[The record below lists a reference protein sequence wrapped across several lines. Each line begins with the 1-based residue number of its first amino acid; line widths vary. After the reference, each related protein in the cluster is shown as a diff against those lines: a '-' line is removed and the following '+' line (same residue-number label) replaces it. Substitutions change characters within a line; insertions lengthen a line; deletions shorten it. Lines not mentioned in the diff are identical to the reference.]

1 MYVLI
6 VLNMLMKVQDVILKQ
21 QKMERKMASVRVSE
35 GLKAEIKLELKIRGF
50 KKESQ
55 VIETWMMES
64 RNPIKSTIT
73 AHYEQ
78 ENNKLKEENQSW
90 QEQLEVETH
99 AGSELYDKIE
109 QTTKLLSN
117 WLDRVVVPA
126 SLHREVLKLV
136 KENELVH
143 IQRSEILDLETHNS
157 KLTDQIVKMKQ
168 SYDEVSSSIKSILKL
183 GDPNG

>member
-1 MYVLI
+1 
-6 VLNMLMKVQDVILKQ
+6 
-21 QKMERKMASVRVSE
+21 MASVRVNQVLKNIIKSE
-35 GLKAEIKLELKIRGF
+35 KENLGF
-50 KKESQ
+50 RKENE
-55 VIETWMMES
+55 VINKWMMES
-64 RNPIKSTIT
+64 QVNLHPVVENLKNEINQLKQTNL
-73 AHYEQ
+73 ELQ
-78 ENNKLKEENQSW
+78 EKLC
-90 QEQLEVETH
+90 LESY
-99 AGSELYDKIE
+99 AGGALYDKIE